1 MRSCRPGKQAQPTQW
16 EKSRAAPYRPACIG
30 ASGHVSRIGELH
42 VWRGHLTEKKA
53 IAVKLDVLSFQNTPN
68 KWEAG
73 VQAIK
78 VDQIL
83 IAGAGPSGLALAAE
97 LSRRGVNPLIIERQ
111 PAGANTS
118 RACVVHARTL
128 EVLEPL
134 GVTRDL
140 LAEGLKVPIFR
151 IRDRDKP
158 LLTVDFSNIPS
169 LYQFTLMIPQNRVE
183 RILLEH
189 LTALDRTVVR
199 PCELV
204 GFAAS
209 SSQVDAQ
216 VRINGSTQSVRA
228 QWLIGCDGMHSKVRE
243 QSGIGFSGREYEASF
258 VLADVSMEWPLSRDE
273 VTLFYSPKGL
283 VVVAPLPDERFRIV
297 ATVDEA
303 PEVPS
308 LDFIQAVLDARGPTN
323 NPGRIND
330 IAWSSR
336 FHIHHRVAQNPRKG
350 RVLLC
355 GDAAHVHTPAGGQGM
370 NTGIQDSI
378 SLAEALTNTLRDG
391 DEARLDTWAAR
402 RHKVASD
409 VVKLTDRMTRV
420 ATMKS
425 PTGQALRNMA
435 VAFAGHLP
443 PVRAAIAETLSELDA
458 R

>member
-1 MRSCRPGKQAQPTQW
+1 VFFRPVI
-16 EKSRAAPYRPACIG
+16 KSGPFFIG
-30 ASGHVSRIGELH
+30 ASGHVSRIAELH
-42 VWRGHLTEKKA
+42 VCRGDLTEAKPL
-53 IAVKLDVLSFQNTPN
+53 AVKLDVLLFQNTPN
-68 KWEAG
+68 KWEAQ
-73 VQAIK
+73 VQDIK
-78 VDQIL
+78 ANQIL

-97 LSRRGVNPLIIERQ
+97 LSRRGVNPLIIKRQ
-111 PAGANTS
+111 AAGANTS

-151 IRDRDKP
+151 IRDRDKS

-183 RILLEH
+183 KILLEH

-209 SSQVDAQ
+209 SSRVDAQ

-243 QSGIGFSGREYEASF
+243 QSGIAFSGGKYEAGF
-258 VLADVSMEWPLSRDE
+258 VLADARMEWPLSRDE

-283 VVVAPLPDERFRIV
+283 VVVAPLPNERFRIV

-308 LDFIQAVLDARGPTN
+308 LDFMQAVLDARGPAN
-323 NPGRIND
+323 NPGRIKD
-330 IAWSSR
+330 ITWSSR

-355 GDAAHVHTPAGGQGM
+355 GDAAHVHSPAGGQGM

-402 RHKVASD
+402 RHEVASD

-443 PVRAAIAETLSELDA
+443 PVRAAIAKTLSELDA